1 MIFST
6 FQQVVCGAI
15 LSIGV
20 WEGSKGVN
28 WWVAVRIFGGWII
41 TVFVACGVSALI
53 TALGVFTPNKPM
65 SYDVYNG
72 TQVSYV
78 TTNNQLRMLNR
89 TGTQL
94 NNATLLS
101 QVAVR

>member
-1 MIFST
+1 M
-6 FQQVVCGAI
+6 CGAI